1 MAATSEGSRRLI
13 AREEDGAKLWIGA
26 AIMIWG
32 GWECMEAEELAI
44 KRLGGKFWKADF
56 GSWKE
61 RAAEEV
67 WVQRACCEGGRRQIV
82 PEEFRNVWIK
92 E

>member
-1 MAATSEGSRRLI
+1 MDRG
-13 AREEDGAKLWIGA
+13 GA

-44 KRLGGKFWKADF
+44 KQLGGKFWKADF

-67 WVQRACCEGGRRQIV
+67 RVQRACWEGGQRQIV
-82 PEEFRNVWIK
+82 PEDFRNVWI
-92 E
+92 EE